1 MTRGKAPANV
11 RREGI
16 VVDRAKG
23 HRPSQAVKRLI
34 PIGEDLAQQVLAT
47 PQEHVRNFAL
57 LLEDRAHQT
66 WQRRVERQ
74 DFLKLVEDYY
84 HTAFRIERN
93 RLRHTQEVL
102 DRGVEVNGWCA
113 AGELEGGRAVSAQR
127 DPGAYAELAEPL
139 GRALHG
145 LCATT

>member
-1 MTRGKAPANV
+1 MSRRNEPANV

-16 VVDRAKG
+16 VVGQAKG
-23 HRPSQAVKRLI
+23 HGPRPAVKRLN
-34 PIGEDLAQQVLAT
+34 PIRENLGQQVLAA

-93 RLRHTQEVL
+93 RLRHTQEV
-102 DRGVEVNGWCA
+102 
-113 AGELEGGRAVSAQR
+113 
-127 DPGAYAELAEPL
+127 
-139 GRALHG
+139 
-145 LCATT
+145 